1 MTDNLMVYYPYIK
14 FIHLFSVMIWS
25 MSAVGAYVYYFRT
38 TLFAV
43 KKDPQNMELQRR
55 LIWAYE
61 QFDKTVV
68 LEHIAFPMLL
78 ITGLLMF
85 LMAGWTTDSS
95 WMLVKLVIV
104 IGFFVPLEL
113 LDVWISHVL
122 GPRISKNRENDVNG
136 WNKGRALHWRFLK
149 TVSPWVA
156 VSIPLVIFLAVV
168 KPVFW

>member
-1 MTDNLMVYYPYIK
+1 
-14 FIHLFSVMIWS
+14 
-25 MSAVGAYVYYFRT
+25 
-38 TLFAV
+38 
-43 KKDPQNMELQRR
+43 
-55 LIWAYE
+55 
-61 QFDKTVV
+61 
-68 LEHIAFPMLL
+68 MLL

>member
-14 FIHLFSVMIWS
+14 FIHLFSVMIWG

-38 TLFAV
+38 TLFEV
-43 KKDPQNMELQRR
+43 KKDSQDMELQQG

-68 LEHIAFPMLL
+68 LEHIAFLVAL
-78 ITGLLMF
+78 IIGLLMF
-85 LMAGWTTDSS
+85 VMAGWTTDNS

-104 IGFFVPLEL
+104 VGFFIPLEV

-122 GPRISKNRENDVNG
+122 GPKI
-136 WNKGRALHWRFLK
+136 
-149 TVSPWVA
+149 
-156 VSIPLVIFLAVV
+156 
-168 KPVFW
+168 